1 MPIGNRGGG
10 ALAIPAKDCV
20 LSPVVDLERR
30 LVLDGFRVIP
40 GPEYVELGCGS
51 CGDG

>member
-1 MPIGNRGGG
+1 MGNLGGG

-30 LVLDGFRVIP
+30 LVLDGLRIIP
-40 GPEYVELGCGS
+40 GPGYVEFGC
-51 CGDG
+51 DG